1 MHRPYLHCLWEHK
14 YIVKYKIM
22 FENKTSNLQMLVT
35 PGEGEREKDFN
46 YIVDVDRL

>member
-1 MHRPYLHCLWEHK
+1 
-14 YIVKYKIM
+14 M